1 MRGSFWLLYLY
12 DVAEQIDLTAARR
25 LAGNESEKPK
35 LLTPAHAPAYI
46 GFENPPLSVRLASPV
61 VVGENS
67 MRAIGRAFDY
77 GVLSVLLELP
87 FEGDWDTLE
96 HECSRLLDAAPIAA
110 AAKQVATD
118 LVGSIHGALMAPYA
132 DWLTEEYL
140 VVNVSESDPLLPRHA
155 DKIAELV
162 RGETQPLSV
171 AERQEVLASSMSCYA
186 NDLLVVSWAVALV
199 QDTPENARTTIQ
211 LLEYANSQLLEFR
224 HYDKVLSDLL
234 AELYKVP
241 DQRRS
246 WWRRWR
252 LARDAERLNSVRLD
266 VIELTERSDNALRL
280 LGDMFYARAYRM
292 VANRIGVDDYRKLVD
307 EKLQAAGELYRFLV
321 DEFNHQRAF
330 VLEVMVV
337 IILVIELVYPFLGI
351 R

>member
-1 MRGSFWLLYLY
+1 MRGSFWLLFLY
-12 DVAEQIDLTAARR
+12 DVSEQIDLAAARQ
-25 LAGNESEKPK
+25 LAGSESEKPK

-46 GFENPPLSVRLASPV
+46 GFENPPLSVRPASPV
-61 VVGENS
+61 VVGSRS
-67 MRAIGRAFDY
+67 MRASARAFDY

-96 HECSRLLDAAPIAA
+96 QECSRLLDDQAIAA
-110 AAKQVATD
+110 AAKQVAQEFA
-118 LVGSIHGALMAPYA
+118 GSIRAVLELPYT

-171 AERQEVLASSMSCYA
+171 TERQEVLSSCMSCYA
-186 NDLLVVSWAVALV
+186 NDLLVVSWAIALI
-199 QDTPENARTTIQ
+199 QDTPENARTTLQ

-224 HYDKVLSDLL
+224 HYDSVLSKLL

-266 VIELTERSDNALRL
+266 VIELTERSDNSLRL

-307 EKLQAAGELYRFLV
+307 EKLLAAGELYRFLV

-330 VLEVMVV
+330 VLELLVV
-337 IILVIELVYPFLGI
+337 VILVIELVYPFLGI